1 MNKYTLENYKVA
13 HPVTISS
20 FFFLM
25 MTPRIVIKTGVSQKV
40 TLSKSASLG
49 YLSSIRRKNTLEL
62 ITHLI
67 KSKLNT

>member
-20 FFFLM
+20 FFLM

-49 YLSSIRRKNTLEL
+49 YLSSIRRKKNLGINHT
-62 ITHLI
+62 
-67 KSKLNT
+67 SD